1 MYRKF
6 MHAWE
11 RRCHDKD
18 NNRVVRPFEWG
29 LEFLSP
35 NPVIHHGEANGAAQA
50 VAPLNQIEQFN
61 ERVIPNSHEFYL
73 PAPARPED
81 FDFDGFMLRFP
92 SSITTIS
99 ETNNTVYARFYPA
112 QKNGKESERAV
123 IVMPQWN
130 GDVNAHVAIC
140 QALNKFG
147 ISALRLS
154 LPYHDWRKPPEL
166 ERADYMVSANLG
178 RTIQS
183 VQQAVHDIRRSA
195 DWLQLHGIRRIGV
208 MGTSVGSCVGFLA
221 QIHDERLAV
230 GVFNHV
236 SCYFGDVV
244 WQGITTHHI
253 RQSLAK
259 NLTLEEARKAWL
271 SISPSAYIPKLQG
284 LKRKVKMI
292 AGRYDLTFPFDL
304 TQIVFDDC
312 ERHNVAFEKVILP
325 CGHYTSGKAPFKF
338 LDGYHIISYFVKEL
352 K

>member
-1 MYRKF
+1 

-73 PAPARPED
+73 PAPSQPGD

-112 QKNGKESERAV
+112 QKNGKESDRAV

-195 DWLQLHGIRRIGV
+195 DWLQLHGIRSIGV
-208 MGTSVGSCVGFLA
+208 MGTSVRIPSRHRRRRERPRTPSLRASPGHPVALLRRAGGRQARLEHEQVARPRVVRCRG
-221 QIHDERLAV
+221 DEHQRGLEPRRTRRVEGRLRSRA
-230 GVFNHV
+230 
-236 SCYFGDVV
+236 
-244 WQGITTHHI
+244 
-253 RQSLAK
+253 
-259 NLTLEEARKAWL
+259 
-271 SISPSAYIPKLQG
+271 
-284 LKRKVKMI
+284 
-292 AGRYDLTFPFDL
+292 
-304 TQIVFDDC
+304 
-312 ERHNVAFEKVILP
+312 ILP
-325 CGHYTSGKAPFKF
+325 REQVSA
-338 LDGYHIISYFVKEL
+338 
-352 K
+352 